1 MHYAICTWHN
11 FCRQNSQAR
20 LEEDLASL
28 KTQLDQFPQTLHMH
42 NELHNL
48 RAQLSD
54 ARLRLAST
62 TSGLLDSN
70 RLAVLE
76 QALHE
81 LQAVSKQG
89 LLFILNGTCP

>member
-1 MHYAICTWHN
+1 M
-11 FCRQNSQAR
+11 
-20 LEEDLASL
+20 EEDLASL